1 MTKKRLQKV
10 MAAVYQQYG
19 QTKTAEIADDLK
31 DLGFKHATDS
41 GISIGMGDFKP
52 VIGLDKLVEDGEVR
66 ATDISAQY
74 EQGFI
79 TDEERSRLTV
89 DNWSNVDSIV
99 PELLV
104 EQMEGEDTATAIAI
118 KPGENGRAN

>member
-1 MTKKRLQKV
+1 MALDNGKVTLQTPIRVPFRGEKRDTTVGRLLFNETFPEDFAFQNQAMTKKRLQKV

-52 VIGLDKLVEDGEVR
+52 VIGMDKRSEEHTSELQSLMR
-66 ATDISAQY
+66 ISY
-74 EQGFI
+74 
-79 TDEERSRLTV
+79 
-89 DNWSNVDSIV
+89 
-99 PELLV
+99 
-104 EQMEGEDTATAIAI
+104 
-118 KPGENGRAN
+118 